1 MLKILSLTKIKW
13 FNVYVHVFSISWS
26 CYRCSLSPYKNNF
39 VFLYINRKQCC
50 DGVFCMSNDGV
61 YGYVKE

>member
-1 MLKILSLTKIKW
+1 MFTFDQYHEVVIDVVWVLIKIIL
-13 FNVYVHVFSISWS
+13 
-26 CYRCSLSPYKNNF
+26 
-39 VFLYINRKQCC
+39 FLYINRKQCC